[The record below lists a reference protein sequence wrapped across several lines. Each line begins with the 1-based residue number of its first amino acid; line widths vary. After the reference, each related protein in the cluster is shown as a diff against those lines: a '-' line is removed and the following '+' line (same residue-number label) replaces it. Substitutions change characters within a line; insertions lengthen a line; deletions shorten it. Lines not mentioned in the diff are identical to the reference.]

1 MMKIEFV
8 TDMVTNLSCDTIIL
22 AINDDNPMLEQIAT
36 VFDARF
42 DGQISSLL
50 SAQPWS
56 KKFGATTVLP
66 IMNKFPWR
74 QFILLGA
81 GKVSDLTADKAKSLV
96 AIGMRAAR
104 EVRAATAA
112 LVLFPPL
119 SVQAAVEGALLGSYR
134 FDRYKTDTS
143 DTHHVGRLLLVN
155 DSVDSIQ
162 AAKDIERGII
172 VADSVNMTRDWVNHP
187 ANIMTPRY
195 LAEEAAQ
202 LANQYGLGLTVLERE
217 NMEELNMGALLA
229 VAQGS
234 QEPPK
239 MLILKHQGKPGS
251 EEWIAFVGKGI
262 TFDSGGIS
270 IKPSEGM
277 KEMKDDMAGAAAV
290 LGAITAIARLQLSA
304 NVMAVIPCTENMPS
318 GTAFRPGDVITS
330 MEGKTIEVVS
340 TDAEGRL
347 ILADGLTYARR
358 LGATKLIDIATLTG
372 ACVTALGNITS
383 GLITNHDDWG
393 GVILAAAQDAGEK
406 MWQLPSYEEYNEQ
419 IKSSIA
425 DIKNSGG
432 RPAGAITAGLFL
444 ANFTDGLPWAHI
456 DIAGTVTTDKDK
468 GYLVKG
474 ATGVGVR
481 TLIQLAENL
490 AVQ

>member
-1 MMKIEFV
+1 MKIEFV
-8 TDMVTNLSCDTIIL
+8 TEPITNLSCDTIIL
-22 AINDDNPMLEQIAT
+22 AIHDDTAMLDQTAA
-36 VFDARF
+36 VFDAML

-50 SAQPWS
+50 STQPWN
-56 KKFGATTVLP
+56 KKYGAATVLH
-66 IMNKFPWR
+66 IMNKSPWR
-74 QFILLGA
+74 QVILLGA
-81 GKVSDLTADKAKSLV
+81 GKVGDLTADKAKNLTAS
-96 AIGMRAAR
+96 AIRAAR
-104 EVRAATAA
+104 DVRSSAVA
-112 LVLFPPL
+112 LVLFHPL
-119 SVQAAVEGALLGSYR
+119 SVQAAAEATLLGSYR

-143 DTHHVGRLLLVN
+143 DTHQIDRLFIVA
-155 DSVDSIQ
+155 DSIDQEQ
-162 AAKDIERGII
+162 AAQDIERAII
-172 VADSVNMTRDWVNHP
+172 VADSVNVTRDWVNHP
-187 ANIMTPRY
+187 ANILTPQY

-202 LANQYGLGLTVLERE
+202 LANQYGLALTVLERE
-217 NMEELNMGALLA
+217 NMEQLNMRALLA

-270 IKPSEGM
+270 LKPSEGM

-290 LGAITAIARLQLSA
+290 LGAITAIARLKL
-304 NVMAVIPCTENMPS
+304 NINILAVIPCTENMPS

-372 ACVTALGNITS
+372 ACVTALGNIAS
-383 GLITNHDDWG
+383 GLITNNEGWG
-393 GVILAAAQDAGEK
+393 GAVLAAAQDAGEK

-444 ANFTDGLPWAHI
+444 ANFTGGLPWVHI
-456 DIAGTVTTDKDK
+456 DIAGTVTVDKDK
-468 GYLVKG
+468 GYHVKG

-490 AVQ
+490 AVE